1 MRHHGE
7 DLRHLTR
14 DSGLFEQLT
23 TDFRR
28 AQISEPDCAMLEYAV
43 KLTLEPWNVV
53 QDDIQKLRKT
63 GWRDADILDINQISG
78 YFAFVNRLAEGL
90 GVELEAFWKSSSPE

>member
-1 MRHHGE
+1 
-7 DLRHLTR
+7 
-14 DSGLFEQLT
+14 
-23 TDFRR
+23 
-28 AQISEPDCAMLEYAV
+28 MLEYAV

-63 GWRDADILDINQISG
+63 GWQDADILDINQISG